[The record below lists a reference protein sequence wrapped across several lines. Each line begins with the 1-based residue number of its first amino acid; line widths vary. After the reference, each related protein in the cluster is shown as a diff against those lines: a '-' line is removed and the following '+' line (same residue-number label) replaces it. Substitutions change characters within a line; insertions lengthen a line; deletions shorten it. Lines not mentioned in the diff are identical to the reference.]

1 MDFSPSPRNPRE
13 RAAETRLAH
22 ALVTGFLVVKLAEE
36 AGVPSPLAA
45 HVEYW
50 SSSVIAGQ
58 HREGTAASGVLPCL
72 LCCLRT
78 PSFSLTRGAR
88 APAASDRSSHCPG
101 PRCAA
106 PRRRG
111 VTPHPI
117 LNRNAYLR
125 PGKTELPPRGHGT
138 FMTDASSNIVSCL
151 FAWCPGNSCVS
162 GPTQP
167 GRLPDG

>member
-13 RAAETRLAH
+13 RAAETRPARV
-22 ALVTGFLVVKLAEE
+22 LVTCFLVVKLAGE
-36 AGVPSPLAA
+36 AGVPSALAA
-45 HVEYW
+45 NVEYW

-58 HREGTAASGVLPCL
+58 RREGIAASGVLPCL

-78 PSFSLTRGAR
+78 PSSLTRGAR
-88 APAASDRSSHCPG
+88 APAASDSSSHCPV

-125 PGKTELPPRGHGT
+125 PGKTELPPRGRGA
-138 FMTDASSNIVSCL
+138 FMTDASSNIVSRF

-162 GPTQP
+162 GP
-167 GRLPDG
+167 R